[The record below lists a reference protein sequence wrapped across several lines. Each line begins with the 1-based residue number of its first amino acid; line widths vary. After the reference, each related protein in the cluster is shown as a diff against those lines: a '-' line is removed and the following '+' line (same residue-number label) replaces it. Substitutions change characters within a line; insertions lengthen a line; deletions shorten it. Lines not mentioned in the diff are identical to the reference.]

1 MVETFLKTN
10 CKPRDLHNNYVWVGK
25 CRTGSKDKGGIGIC
39 VNSRLKI
46 LDENLIDSRDDGFER
61 LWILCRMNNVKTAV
75 GVVYFPN
82 DGVDKPTTDKLF
94 YELLE
99 NCSVFRR
106 LGYEICLTGDFNGKC
121 LSKCD
126 FTGKT
131 LVTDIKQSYN
141 GVRLRQFSETVNLEI
156 ANSMNCCEGFYTRVL
171 NNQKS
176 AIDYILLS
184 EALCNHVKSVFI
196 DELGSLHLH
205 SDHVIVRIRL
215 RKQRD
220 DVNKRRNPTRL
231 MWKTENVDWD
241 KFKVNIDNVFD
252 EHWHEASNDINVL
265 WDIWKAKVNYAADMV
280 MKKVP
285 FVKNYRNFW
294 DKPLDRMLKSRR
306 DANRLQ
312 RLHNRT
318 RNHDSQLGT
327 HISGVYKKRKLALH
341 EAIKRKEFDR
351 KVKCLTVK
359 GIATN
364 KNSKFF
370 WKLLRGPKESV
381 NPSRIIDPNNKDDFI
396 EDDADISECLK
407 THFSKIGKDT
417 TTKPDFKNHV
427 TNLLSEIESN
437 RGRGENLLS
446 VTFSSDSISDVL
458 RWIQLGKAPGFDE
471 IPNEFLKYGGD
482 TMVKT
487 LCDLFTFISDHEQ
500 IPVEWQRGI
509 IKPLHKSGSVYD
521 LDNYRGITLS
531 SNVYKLFSKTL
542 EIYIVNFLEQHKVL
556 GENQGA
562 FRKDRRIE
570 DKIFAL

>member
-1 MVETFLKTN
+1 MPK
-10 CKPRDLHNNYVWVGK
+10 Y
-25 CRTGSKDKGGIGIC
+25 
-39 VNSRLKI
+39 
-46 LDENLIDSRDDGFER
+46 
-61 LWILCRMNNVKTAV
+61 
-75 GVVYFPN
+75 
-82 DGVDKPTTDKLF
+82 
-94 YELLE
+94 
-99 NCSVFRR
+99 
-106 LGYEICLTGDFNGKC
+106 
-121 LSKCD
+121 KCD

-156 ANSMNCCEGFYTRVL
+156 DNSMNCCEGFYTRVL
-171 NNQKS
+171 NINQKS

-205 SDHVIVRIRL
+205 SDHVIIRIRL

-220 DVNKRRNPTRL
+220 DVNKLRNPTWL

-265 WDIWKAKVNYAADMV
+265 WDIWKAKVNYAADMEQEI
-280 MKKVP
+280 MI
-285 FVKNYRNFW
+285 
-294 DKPLDRMLKSRR
+294 
-306 DANRLQ
+306 ANSELIF
-312 RLHNRT
+312 LT
-318 RNHDSQLGT
+318 F
-327 HISGVYKKRKLALH
+327 IKKRKLALH

-446 VTFSSDSISDVL
+446 VSFSSDSISDVL
-458 RWIQLGKAPGFDE
+458 RWIQLGKAPGFDD
-471 IPNEFLKYGGD
+471 IPNEF
-482 TMVKT
+482 
-487 LCDLFTFISDHEQ
+487 F
-500 IPVEWQRGI
+500 
-509 IKPLHKSGSVYD
+509 
-521 LDNYRGITLS
+521 
-531 SNVYKLFSKTL
+531 
-542 EIYIVNFLEQHKVL
+542 EIWW
-556 GENQGA
+556 
-562 FRKDRRIE
+562 
-570 DKIFAL
+570 

>member
-1 MVETFLKTN
+1 MSQSCIDLLNIRGIKGKIHEVNKHLDQDSPDLLCLVETFLKTN

-156 ANSMNCCEGFYTRVL
+156 ANSMKCCEGFYTRVL

-280 MKKVP
+280 MKKNSVC
-285 FVKNYRNFW
+285 
-294 DKPLDRMLKSRR
+294 
-306 DANRLQ
+306 
-312 RLHNRT
+312 
-318 RNHDSQLGT
+318 
-327 HISGVYKKRKLALH
+327 KKL
-341 EAIKRKEFDR
+341 
-351 KVKCLTVK
+351 
-359 GIATN
+359 
-364 KNSKFF
+364 
-370 WKLLRGPKESV
+370 
-381 NPSRIIDPNNKDDFI
+381 
-396 EDDADISECLK
+396 
-407 THFSKIGKDT
+407 
-417 TTKPDFKNHV
+417 
-427 TNLLSEIESN
+427 
-437 RGRGENLLS
+437 
-446 VTFSSDSISDVL
+446 
-458 RWIQLGKAPGFDE
+458 
-471 IPNEFLKYGGD
+471 
-482 TMVKT
+482 
-487 LCDLFTFISDHEQ
+487 
-500 IPVEWQRGI
+500 
-509 IKPLHKSGSVYD
+509 
-521 LDNYRGITLS
+521 
-531 SNVYKLFSKTL
+531 
-542 EIYIVNFLEQHKVL
+542 
-556 GENQGA
+556 
-562 FRKDRRIE
+562 
-570 DKIFAL
+570 